1 MTGGEDCVWK
11 SSGVHEAEWK
21 ETYMPCLLSFRS
33 GRATEVTPLKSQ
45 QLGMQDASVLE
56 AHTGS
61 QRGVLKQHSSM
72 YQT

>member
-1 MTGGEDCVWK
+1 MK
-11 SSGVHEAEWK
+11 QPVHEAAAIDRD
-21 ETYMPCLLSFRS
+21 YMTCLLSFRS
-33 GRATEVTPLKSQ
+33 GRATEVTPFKSQ

-56 AHTGS
+56 AHAGS